1 MRTRARRAARPRVR
15 ASSSPRLHL
24 LGRLDGIRIYLV
36 SGEAVRDEIDVD
48 FTEGGNDA
56 VYTYVPAGEVWIDD
70 AAHALDRTATAL
82 HELVER
88 DLMLRHG
95 LSYDA
100 AHDAANERERAFRR
114 DLVRRRPA
122 RFDLGRVAVAYRAY
136 LSDRPGGLVRR

>member
-1 MRTRARRAARPRVR
+1 MARP
-15 ASSSPRLHL
+15 PRLHL
-24 LGRLDGIRIYLV
+24 LGRVDGVQIYLV
-36 SGEAVRDEIDVD
+36 SGERVRDEIDVD

-88 DLMLRHG
+88 DLMLRRG
-95 LSYDA
+95 LSYDE
-100 AHDAANERERAFRR
+100 AHDAANERERALRR

-122 RFDLGRVAVAYRAY
+122 RFDLDRVAGAYRDY
-136 LSDRPGGLVRR
+136 LGGIAWR